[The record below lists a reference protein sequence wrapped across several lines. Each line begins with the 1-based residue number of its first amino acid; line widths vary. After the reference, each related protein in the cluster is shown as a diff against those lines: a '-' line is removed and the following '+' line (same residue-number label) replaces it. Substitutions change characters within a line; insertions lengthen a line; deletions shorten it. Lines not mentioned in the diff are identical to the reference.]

1 MKLIVGLGNPGPKY
15 AGTRHNLGF
24 DVLDELARRRDL
36 AFGSSPA
43 EALMARD
50 RGLDAHVMLAK
61 PTTFMNR
68 SGEAVGTLSRY
79 FRVDPG
85 DVLIIVDD
93 TNLPLGR
100 LRARSEGSE
109 GGHNGLR
116 SIVEALAT
124 RAFPRLRLGIG
135 RGDVQR
141 DLANHVLA
149 RFEDEEVGTI
159 QEMVTQAADAAEL
172 FIESD
177 ILTVMN
183 RFNAPEPQDDASGNG
198 SQGPASS

>member
-109 GGHNGLR
+109 GGTTDCGPSSKPWRHGRFRGCDWVSGEVTCSVISLTTCWPGSRTKKSER
-116 SIVEALAT
+116 S
-124 RAFPRLRLGIG
+124 RKW
-135 RGDVQR
+135 
-141 DLANHVLA
+141 
-149 RFEDEEVGTI
+149 
-159 QEMVTQAADAAEL
+159 
-172 FIESD
+172 
-177 ILTVMN
+177 
-183 RFNAPEPQDDASGNG
+183 
-198 SQGPASS
+198 